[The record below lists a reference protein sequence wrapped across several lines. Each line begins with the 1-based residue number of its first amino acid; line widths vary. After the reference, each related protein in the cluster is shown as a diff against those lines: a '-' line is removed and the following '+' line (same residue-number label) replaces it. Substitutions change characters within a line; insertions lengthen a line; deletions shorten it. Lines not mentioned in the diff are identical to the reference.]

1 MFEQGT
7 ASDRSQRHYVRDG
20 HQGGAA
26 NAEVR
31 GIQVFGCVAFNWSTG
46 GVNPAAVEE
55 MVNMRGA
62 GAEKVG
68 SVVWM
73 PSNDSRNHFVV
84 GPDDY
89 QEMGRARGVAGL

>member
-1 MFEQGT
+1 
-7 ASDRSQRHYVRDG
+7 
-20 HQGGAA
+20 
-26 NAEVR
+26 
-31 GIQVFGCVAFNWSTG
+31 
-46 GVNPAAVEE
+46 
-55 MVNMRGA
+55 MRGA